1 MFDLLFLVFLAPM
14 IGFLLLSFGR
24 DKWSENAAAVIGVG
38 SVGISAAITAGCVF
52 QFMTAPPEGGVF
64 SQHLWTWMTV
74 GSFKPELVLRLD
86 GLSLTMISVICG
98 VC

>member
-38 SVGISAAITAGCVF
+38 SVGISAAVTAGCVL
-52 QFMTAPPEGGVF
+52 QFMTAPPDGGVF
-64 SQHLWTWMTV
+64 SQHLWTWMDV
-74 GSFKPELVLRLD
+74 GKIGRAHV
-86 GLSLTMISVICG
+86 
-98 VC
+98 